1 MKFKTAR
8 RGSVTVIELQGNL
21 MGGPDAATLNNKL
34 HELTEAGKKLVVVDL
49 SHVKFMN
56 SSGLSMLIG
65 ALTTIKNAG
74 GKLKLAN
81 ASEKIMTVLKITKL
95 SSVFENYPS
104 VQAAVGSFKE

>member
-8 RGSVTVIELQGNL
+8 RGSVTVIEFQGDL
-21 MGGPDAATLNNKL
+21 MGGPDTATLNNRL
-34 HELTEAGKKLVVVDL
+34 HDLTEAGKKFVVVDL

-65 ALTTIKNAG
+65 ALTTINNAG
-74 GKLKLAN
+74 GRMKLAN

-104 VQAAVGSFKE
+104 VRAAVDSFKE

>member
-1 MKFKTAR
+1 
-8 RGSVTVIELQGNL
+8 
-21 MGGPDAATLNNKL
+21 
-34 HELTEAGKKLVVVDL
+34 
-49 SHVKFMN
+49 
-56 SSGLSMLIG
+56 MLIG
-65 ALTTIKNAG
+65 ALTTINNAG